1 MLSGMKINYHKSEVV
16 VMGGF
21 ADEQAGVARA
31 VKCLQG
37 KFPFTYLGF
46 TMSDHK
52 LNILGLEP
60 VVAKVGFRM
69 DPLQGRSMSAAAHL
83 TLIDA
88 CLSSIPNY
96 TTGLILLPE
105 DTHTCFYKHPGRF
118 FWEGKGNKRKYH
130 MVSWQNI
137 FKPREQGGLGAMNIM
152 NTKLMNMCLWL
163 NGFCSS

>member
-1 MLSGMKINYHKSEVV
+1 MLSGMKINYHKSEVA
-16 VMGGF
+16 VMGGS
-21 ADEQAGVARA
+21 ANEQAGVARD

-69 DPLQGRSMSAAAHL
+69 DPWQGRWMSAAAHL

-96 TTGLILLPE
+96 TTGLILLP
-105 DTHTCFYKHPGRF
+105 
-118 FWEGKGNKRKYH
+118 
-130 MVSWQNI
+130 
-137 FKPREQGGLGAMNIM
+137 
-152 NTKLMNMCLWL
+152 
-163 NGFCSS
+163 